1 MSYTAYNMTKIFRT
15 GNWQCHIPNIN
26 MTSNCH
32 IPSESMTMEC
42 HMAMECS
49 DVLMFWCSE
58 YDIASFPFGILLSYY
73 MHNVTILG
81 ISSCTK
87 LLIPTVKNSY
97 ICNICIFLYPRA
109 ENALTVT
116 DVSSAL
122 KKCGTPTVWDTL
134 S

>member
-1 MSYTAYNMTKIFRT
+1 MGVQWLDLSFNEIT
-15 GNWQCHIPNIN
+15 GIDEHLRLEF
-26 MTSNCH
+26 NCFLNF
-32 IPSESMTMEC
+32 S
-42 HMAMECS
+42 
-49 DVLMFWCSE
+49 
-58 YDIASFPFGILLSYY
+58 
-73 MHNVTILG
+73 HNVTILG

-87 LLIPTVKNSY
+87 LLITTVQNRY
-97 ICNICIFLYPRA
+97 ICNIYIFLYPRA